1 VATATA
7 NASAVAEVKETASPE
22 APPSEISWRI
32 VCYMYAV
39 GFGISLVLGAIQV
52 RKCHLNMGPIKS
64 ADWLN
69 PAPTVTQLSG
79 VAENLVGSWL
89 IFMPFGPCLL
99 YALTRHWQQARKEKA
114 D

>member
-1 VATATA
+1 MVEIEEEENLGELSVTELKRMKEAEVATATA

-39 GFGISLVLGAIQV
+39 GFGISLVLGAIQ
-52 RKCHLNMGPIKS
+52 
-64 ADWLN
+64 
-69 PAPTVTQLSG
+69 LSG

>member
-1 VATATA
+1 
-7 NASAVAEVKETASPE
+7 
-22 APPSEISWRI
+22 
-32 VCYMYAV
+32 MYAV
-39 GFGISLVLGAIQV
+39 GSVISLVLGAIQV
-52 RKCHLNMGPIKS
+52 PQCHSNMGPIDS
-64 ADWLN
+64 ADWLS

-79 VAENLVGSWL
+79 VAENLKGSWL

>member
-1 VATATA
+1 MATATA

-52 RKCHLNMGPIKS
+52 RKCHLNMGPIES

-79 VAENLVGSWL
+79 VAENLQGSWL